1 MWYLVFVLDI
11 DDVFYFYILSFD
23 YLNEELLLLI
33 LECNIFISF
42 VVEYIFSFYL
52 KCLSL
57 SLYLYED
64 FLIFL
69 NYLF

>member
-11 DDVFYFYILSFD
+11 DDVFQFYILSFD

-33 LECNIFISF
+33 IECSIYISF
-42 VVEYIFSFYL
+42 VVEYVFSFYF
-52 KCLSL
+52 KCL

-64 FLIFL
+64 YFIFL